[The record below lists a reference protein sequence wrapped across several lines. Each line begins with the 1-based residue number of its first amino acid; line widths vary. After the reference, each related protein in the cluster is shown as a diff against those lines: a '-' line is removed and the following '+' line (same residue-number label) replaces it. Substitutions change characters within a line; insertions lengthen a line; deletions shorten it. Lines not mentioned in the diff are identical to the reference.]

1 MRLPRRVPWAHL
13 GELELVCSW
22 IFTDEEDIEAKIQAV
37 NKVRGSMVSSLIFS
51 SSLLASFLPG
61 KRSLHSPML
70 WNPL

>member
-13 GELELVCSW
+13 GELEQICSW
-22 IFTDEEDIEAKIQAV
+22 IFTNEEDIEAKIQAV
-37 NKVRGSMVSSLIFS
+37 NRVRGSMVSSLIFS

-61 KRSLHSPML
+61 KLLLHSPML